1 MADFDPDAYLKKK
14 QPPAAAPFDPDAY
27 LKSKQPE
34 TALQTFGRSTASLAD
49 TALNAVTG
57 TLDLGARQFARA
69 YYGGIQGMRGD
80 ALEQKIAQETT
91 SPKDVVGR
99 TFGVTGT
106 AGYENAPLRA
116 LGTAVAP
123 VIEENVIA
131 PIAESTGLSP
141 QYVGDVVGLG
151 TTAVAPGAGRAATA
165 TGRAVV
171 SGAKA
176 LPQVVEGAVGTA
188 TGKIAKPGVQP
199 EVWQS
204 RSSRQPA
211 TETYHPAQDIQA
223 WKSGEIPTEQVRTQ
237 PWTAEQRTALGRT
250 QGNVPFK
257 GEVPRAI
264 GEQLVEPYTS
274 VKGWLPDVAL
284 GVGGTL
290 LGVGPVVGPA
300 INMARRGIGAVRGI
314 RQAGAMNQLGEVG
327 FTPLFKEELTAL
339 NKGQPHPSVIM
350 NPAEPGF
357 DFRAA
362 SQAANAQ
369 APTPTPVAP
378 PRLTYNPTPET
389 IYVAPEGVA
398 STDIV
403 AANRAGIE
411 QKYPPVTV
419 GPVAPESVPT
429 APVTKATAEPVA
441 PVAPAG
447 ESLLGQKLSTEE
459 ILAQIQAR
467 SGKKGAGVF
476 ETAGETPAAP
486 IDLTANRAKFIDK
499 INQHRAGME
508 ETRAQNKETYSGTA
522 ENLGRGTEAER
533 LERMTPAER
542 ADYFLRQSTKS
553 EGMTDAAVVKDM
565 IGTTTNTGIR
575 RYKNTNI
582 VDNAV
587 FDEFA
592 ADAGVLLDWKSAPD
606 ISKMGWAEG
615 RKAMNDWMYKQIKTE
630 ANDLGLDVRTGGI
643 RGQVKAMEEANKDIQ
658 GLNANEEAAAVKA
671 AQERMKKLRGSSMEM
686 MGKEPQT
693 TFANKKEFQEQQI
706 IDKLSGKQ
714 TTGSYVDNGKLYEYI
729 VNPVLKGVPPE
740 LQGRLGPQV
749 KVIVTDL
756 STGKVTKDFKTSGDL
771 IKERMKKGK

>member
-441 PVAPAG
+441 PVAPVAPAG

-486 IDLTANRAKFIDK
+486 IDLTANRAKFTDK

-686 MGKEPQT
+686 MSNESAGKFGSKRDFE
-693 TFANKKEFQEQQI
+693 EQQMV
-706 IDKLSGKQ
+706 DKLAGKF
-714 TTGSYVDNGKLYEYI
+714 TEGEFTEGNKRI
-729 VNPVLKGVPPE
+729 VHYTIE
-740 LQGRLGPQV
+740 AGPFV
-749 KVIVTDL
+749 KYMSDTFDAK
-756 STGKVTKDFKTSGDL
+756 TGKKIGTSKL
-771 IKERMKKGK
+771 VELRKVK